1 MKLKQIMHRKYSVW
15 WLIENMYSGLVL
27 VIMITGSPV
36 SCHFAQT
43 YRKTHIHTNT
53 HRSIRSRR
61 QAESTDLSTHAEM
74 RNAEIQRRVGFPLS
88 FGH

>member
-43 YRKTHIHTNT
+43 YRKTHIHINT